1 MHRDQCGEYCI
12 CICILLSVC
21 EGLTQRQKHQNGK
34 KKASLTATFRRAPS
48 SKCQSSIT
56 DLQSCMIFKQGWMFL
71 STELQNILRIPYSKN
86 TTSYKCWCSGVQL
99 SISCKISKLALSLR
113 LSSSPCPYKHLCMY
127 MSIENCEGGL

>member
-12 CICILLSVC
+12 CILLPGC
-21 EGLTQRQKHQNGK
+21 EGLTQGQKHQNGE

-71 STELQNILRIPYSKN
+71 STEA
-86 TTSYKCWCSGVQL
+86 TSAGVPVYNLVFHAKYQ
-99 SISCKISKLALSLR
+99 S
-113 LSSSPCPYKHLCMY
+113 
-127 MSIENCEGGL
+127 